1 MSQRFALRGVEQQ
14 DTLAP
19 RVERDD
25 RSRWRYPAG
34 MEFVLFTFWALYFLP
49 FGVSAG
55 RDHEHHLPILIFN
68 ALTGWTGVG
77 WVLALIWAL
86 NPSSEMAPVHGGAAV
101 IPLRRATGPG

>member
-1 MSQRFALRGVEQQ
+1 
-14 DTLAP
+14 
-19 RVERDD
+19 
-25 RSRWRYPAG
+25 

-55 RDHEHHLPILIFN
+55 REHEHHLPILIFN

-86 NPSSEMAPVHGGAAV
+86 NPSPAAAATSRSASV
-101 IPLRRATGPG
+101 IPLGRAASRAS